1 MRLAPP
7 RTSNNANK
15 LMPEFRHSSTV
26 RRIGKWR
33 SLSVVVLILGLLSVG
48 CDYNSDMTTFGTAG
62 PVAAKQ
68 ALLFDVL
75 LWVMLVVFVLVEGAL
90 VYAAI
95 KFRRRP
101 GDPLPKQVHGNT
113 VLEITWTVIPTILI
127 LALGVWSVQTLF
139 ELDKPPAGS
148 DVLEI
153 AATGHQWWFEFEY
166 PDADGNGT
174 FVTTAN
180 ELRVPVNRPVH
191 VDLHSDDVLHS
202 FWIPRLAGKVDMVPT
217 RNNHLWFQSDEIGVF
232 HGQCAELCGRA
243 HALMKFR
250 VQVLSE
256 DDYLAWVS
264 GFGQEPQLSAE
275 AAQGQVVFN
284 GEGGCVV
291 CHTATGSD
299 SPATVDARVQGFLA
313 GRESPIAPGPNL
325 TDLATRDTFAA
336 GILDL
341 NRENLRKWIT
351 DPESVKSG
359 NYMSGRAMVY
369 QTEDGTTKLNQKQ
382 VSHVIEYLLSLK

>member
-7 RTSNNANK
+7 RTRINSNKTTA
-15 LMPEFRHSSTV
+15 E
-26 RRIGKWR
+26 GKSGMR
-33 SLSVVVLILGLLSVG
+33 KIRVSHISILVLLVVGLLSVG
-48 CDYNSDMTTFGTAG
+48 CDYNSHMTTWGTAG

-68 ALLFDVL
+68 ALLFNVL
-75 LWVMLVVFVLVEGAL
+75 LWVMVVVFVLVEGAL
-90 VYAAI
+90 LYAAI
-95 KFRRRP
+95 KFRRKP
-101 GDPLPKQVHGNT
+101 GDGLPKQVHGNT
-113 VLEITWTVIPTILI
+113 PLEITWTVIPTILI

-148 DVLEI
+148 DVLEVT
-153 AATGHQWWFEFEY
+153 ATGHQWWFEFEY

-180 ELRVPVNRPVH
+180 ELKVPVGRPVH
-191 VDLHSDDVLHS
+191 VNLLSDDVLHS
-202 FWIPRLAGKVDMVPT
+202 FWVPRLAGKVDMVPT
-217 RNNHLWFQSDEIGVF
+217 RSNHLWFQADEAGVF

-250 VQVLSE
+250 VQALPE
-256 DDYLAWVS
+256 DEYLAWVS
-264 GFGQEPQLSAE
+264 GFGKEPVLSAQ
-275 AAQGQVVFN
+275 ASQGQLVFN

-291 CHTATGSD
+291 CHTANGPD
-299 SPATVDARVQGFLA
+299 SPSTVDARVQGFLA
-313 GRESPIAPGPNL
+313 GLESPVAPGPNL
-325 TDLATRDTFAA
+325 TDLATRGTFAA

-359 NYMSGRAMVY
+359 NYMSGRATVY
-369 QTEDGTTKLNQKQ
+369 QTSDGTTKLNQKQ
-382 VSHVIEYLLSLK
+382 VSNVIEYLLSLK